1 MNWEQW
7 NIQEINNNGE
17 KLLTSLCDGWR
28 SIKTHFVLFMLFV
41 FSSFRF
47 LADVICLCLHIQLR
61 NRYEPFWISSIIICL
76 DKLTFIYTGKPVN
89 FCLPLCRVHG
99 LFMCKATLLSRK
111 TGWIYKGL
119 QHSKYITESYNYN
132 NNNNKSSLLGMY
144 YLWSDPR
151 ASAETK
157 SSASESD
164 LVLRFYRVLIALA
177 ESINIVIGLICNNQV
192 EREFIRIWS
201 PACHG
206 ASADCRT

>member
-1 MNWEQW
+1 
-7 NIQEINNNGE
+7 
-17 KLLTSLCDGWR
+17 
-28 SIKTHFVLFMLFV
+28 
-41 FSSFRF
+41 
-47 LADVICLCLHIQLR
+47 
-61 NRYEPFWISSIIICL
+61 
-76 DKLTFIYTGKPVN
+76 
-89 FCLPLCRVHG
+89 
-99 LFMCKATLLSRK
+99 MCKATLPSRK

-177 ESINIVIGLICNNQV
+177 ASINIVIGLICNNQV
-192 EREFIRIWS
+192 EREFIRI
-201 PACHG
+201 
-206 ASADCRT
+206 